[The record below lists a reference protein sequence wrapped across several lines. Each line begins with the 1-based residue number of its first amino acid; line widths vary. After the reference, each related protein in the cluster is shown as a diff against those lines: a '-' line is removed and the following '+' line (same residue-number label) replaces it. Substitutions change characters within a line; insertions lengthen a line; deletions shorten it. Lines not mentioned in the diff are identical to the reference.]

1 MKHYVIGKNLN
12 GKVYKI
18 FEGDLND
25 IMEIQTWERD
35 LQDRARYEDFDQVMN
50 DNFFGDG
57 SDGFTYEEVSKEE
70 YDKAE

>member
-1 MKHYVIGKNLN
+1 MKHYVIGKHLN

-35 LQDRARYEDFDQVMN
+35 LQDRARYEDFDQVMS

-57 SDGFTYEEVSKEE
+57 SDGFTYEEVPKEE